1 MTSTL
6 ASIATT
12 RVSPTRMRG
21 AYRARLGF
29 AVNPRRSVR
38 TGHSVVPRT
47 VASGSRKEINVDR
60 LVKLDD
66 SFSVANANS
75 KHAPAPGAA
84 RYHVTFITGEKMGSG
99 LSAPDAG
106 VQLMLIAED
115 GRACLERVD
124 RYPDVCGDKRFGNYS
139 YPRFERGGVDEVVF
153 DAPDIGA
160 PCALYVAPEKGGS
173 WFLVEVEVRVVTQTP
188 TRFDAEGYSVPQKV
202 VTSPTVSFPCFEKL
216 WDAVELRPSN
226 FVKRTPEQVLE
237 MRLEGLREY
246 GMMKQRMLVV
256 TGVAIAVGCAVT
268 AVINGIDNRD
278 GHEAITAFASGGA
291 LGLVY
296 LWMLTRN
303 VDALGGDV
311 VSKTDGDGDG
321 QQGLRMLAT
330 LGNVLLR
337 GASCGPVRLALLATA
352 GATGARA
359 LGLED
364 ATATVAGYT
373 AQAPHYG
380 DALCAVLGFFSYKA
394 GVLVAGFSGTD
405 VMHQE
410 TQTPAYSRAE
420 DRTLDGRAAGERW

>member
-1 MTSTL
+1 M
-6 ASIATT
+6 
-12 RVSPTRMRG
+12 
-21 AYRARLGF
+21 
-29 AVNPRRSVR
+29 
-38 TGHSVVPRT
+38 
-47 VASGSRKEINVDR
+47 
-60 LVKLDD
+60 
-66 SFSVANANS
+66 
-75 KHAPAPGAA
+75 
-84 RYHVTFITGEKMGSG
+84 
-99 LSAPDAG
+99 
-106 VQLMLIAED
+106 
-115 GRACLERVD
+115 
-124 RYPDVCGDKRFGNYS
+124 
-139 YPRFERGGVDEVVF
+139 
-153 DAPDIGA
+153 
-160 PCALYVAPEKGGS
+160 
-173 WFLVEVEVRVVTQTP
+173 
-188 TRFDAEGYSVPQKV
+188 
-202 VTSPTVSFPCFEKL
+202 
-216 WDAVELRPSN
+216 
-226 FVKRTPEQVLE
+226 
-237 MRLEGLREY
+237 
-246 GMMKQRMLVV
+246 
-256 TGVAIAVGCAVT
+256 T

-420 DRTLDGRAAGERW
+420 DRTLDGRAAGAQLGLASFRI